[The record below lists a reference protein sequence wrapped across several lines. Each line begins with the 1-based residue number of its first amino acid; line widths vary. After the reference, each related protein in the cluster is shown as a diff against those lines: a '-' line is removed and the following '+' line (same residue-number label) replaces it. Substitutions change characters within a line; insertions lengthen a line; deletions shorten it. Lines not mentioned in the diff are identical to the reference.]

1 MAAAQPPWPP
11 PGSPQY
17 AGVRDAWRDATLAE
31 WFLHHPQGKA
41 LFRIWAAMQ
50 RARWQS
56 PPSGAGA
63 AGGAPRTAP
72 AGAPPRP
79 APPARS
85 GARAPDAARAGPS
98 APSPSEA
105 QRRRQRRERA
115 RAAAVAAAAAG
126 QAGGGTAASDPAA
139 AVRGAASAGG
149 GPEPA
154 RPSSAHAP
162 TQATAATTHREE
174 RLLRV
179 AVKRSIA
186 TARREAEIRRRE
198 AQQLSTVKALS
209 QIPSCEERAL
219 RHSARRSS
227 SRAIPCGRTR
237 SGAWL
242 VVSLGGSSTTASRSR
257 PPRWTSS
264 GERCRRSCCGS
275 SSRRRS
281 RCCCSGRRGFAR
293 DGSNRAVRCAIPATE
308 A

>member
-98 APSPSEA
+98 APSWPA
-105 QRRRQRRERA
+105 LAGPGLAGDCWFVVPVRFCDWARGLDGVYLLTRRELFALQPRPLCC
-115 RAAAVAAAAAG
+115 RFRLVTVVVVTKSRLPKVGSPTLGSVVVRRTAG
-126 QAGGGTAASDPAA
+126 AGY
-139 AVRGAASAGG
+139 
-149 GPEPA
+149 
-154 RPSSAHAP
+154 
-162 TQATAATTHREE
+162 
-174 RLLRV
+174 
-179 AVKRSIA
+179 
-186 TARREAEIRRRE
+186 
-198 AQQLSTVKALS
+198 
-209 QIPSCEERAL
+209 
-219 RHSARRSS
+219 
-227 SRAIPCGRTR
+227 
-237 SGAWL
+237 
-242 VVSLGGSSTTASRSR
+242 
-257 PPRWTSS
+257 
-264 GERCRRSCCGS
+264 
-275 SSRRRS
+275 
-281 RCCCSGRRGFAR
+281 
-293 DGSNRAVRCAIPATE
+293 PATVPWKGPGPGE
-308 A
+308 LHVTVLTAENSPNKVSKVRSELGAPSA